1 MKEVITTPDGMKLT
15 AKYRAVYQNR
25 SMKAEGRCMCVSN
38 PKKINQGLASSQLF
52 DTAEEA
58 KAELAKLI
66 RKWNKGARIET
77 TTCGMIGIDLVISE
91 EDAKYMEIVNWEI
104 QKQWRSDWEI
114 TDKA

>member
-1 MKEVITTPDGMKLT
+1 MKETLIVDGIKLT

-25 SMKAEGRCMCVSN
+25 NMKSEGRCLCVSN
-38 PKKINQGLASSQLF
+38 PKKVGKGLAASQLF

-58 KAELAKLI
+58 KLELANLI

-91 EDAKYMEIVNWEI
+91 EDAKHMEIVHWEI
-104 QKQWRSDWEI
+104 QKQWRSNWELLEEG
-114 TDKA
+114 

>member
-1 MKEVITTPDGMKLT
+1 MKEVITTPDGLKLT
-15 AKYRAVYQNR
+15 AKYRAVYQNS
-25 SMKAEGRCMCVSN
+25 SMKREGRCMTVSN
-38 PKKINQGLASSQLF
+38 PKKANMNFAAQQLF

-91 EDAKYMEIVNWEI
+91 EDAKAMEIVYWEI
-104 QKQWRSDWEI
+104 QKQWRSDWEVQ
-114 TDKA
+114 DKA